1 MTKVTLQKLDFFYF
15 CLLHFTLLLVFTVPF
30 HWAWVA
36 LCAGSYFVRM
46 WAITAGYHRYFSH
59 KAYKTNRVFQ
69 FVLAWLGATAGQK
82 GPLWWAARHRHHHKY
97 SDEHQDV
104 HSPKQHGLFQ
114 SHVGWVFR
122 EDTADT
128 DEKLIPDLIKF
139 PELLFIDRH
148 SLLPTLI
155 YGLTL
160 YMFLGLGGLVW
171 GYFVSTIL
179 LYHGTY
185 VINSLC
191 HVWGKKRFVTGDTS
205 RNNFWLALITLGE
218 GWHNN
223 HHHYQH
229 SARQGFYWWEID
241 VSYYVLRAL
250 SWVGLVSKLKL
261 PPKEIIDAGRSRKVS
276 ISGAPASAN
285 Y

>member
-1 MTKVTLQKLDFFYF
+1 MTKGTFQKLDFLYF
-15 CLLHFTLLLVFTVPF
+15 CLLHFTVLFVIPVPF
-30 HWAWVA
+30 HWGWVA
-36 LCAGSYFVRM
+36 LCAASYFVRM

-59 KAYKTNRVFQ
+59 KSYKTNRVFQ

-82 GPLWWAARHRHHHKY
+82 GPLWWASRHRHHHKF
-97 SDEHQDV
+97 SDEPEDV
-104 HSPKQHGLFQ
+104 HSPKQYGLFQ
-114 SHVGWVFR
+114 AHVGWVFR

-139 PELLFIDRH
+139 PELRFIDRH
-148 SLLPTLI
+148 SLLPTITYALA
-155 YGLTL
+155 L
-160 YMFLGLGGLVW
+160 YLFLGLGGLAW

-229 SARQGFYWWEID
+229 SVRQGFYWWEID
-241 VSYYVLRAL
+241 ISYYVLRVL
-250 SWVGLVSKLKL
+250 SWVKLVSKLKL
-261 PPKEIIDAGRSRKVS
+261 PPKDILDAGRHRDVS
-276 ISGAPASAN
+276 LSGAGASAN
-285 Y
+285 L